1 MNLIDMFLKGQGG
14 QNIDALSRQFNLSQ
28 QQTVAALEALMP
40 AFSQGLQRN
49 AADPMGFGAF
59 VQALSSGQNVNYFDN
74 PQAAFNP
81 SGIAD
86 GNYILGQLFGSKDL
100 SRAVADHAA
109 TAAGVGAAT
118 LKQMLPVVASMMMG
132 GLYKKSTGQF
142 AAAGLGGG
150 NVIGDLIEQM
160 MRQGGGQPS
169 APQQSA
175 PGAGANPWGQILE
188 GMFGG
193 GAAGQ
198 QPQGQNNPLGNNP
211 LGKIFE
217 EMMKGAAPGG
227 ATPQA
232 STPRGRVPQGD
243 TTQDTAQEQNPFGDN
258 PLGKIFEEMMKG
270 ATPGG
275 AAPRAPTP
283 RSSAPQDDAPQE
295 TAQGQNPFGD
305 NPLGKIFE
313 EMLGGAQQRTAPQ
326 PQPQQPQQRPAPS
339 APSDNPL
346 KDILGQMFDT
356 GKQANDQY
364 QKGLES
370 IFDQYLRGMDR
381 NR

>member
-1 MNLIDMFLKGQGG
+1 MNLVDMFLKGQGG
-14 QNIDALSRQFNLSQ
+14 QNIEALSRQFHLSQ

-100 SRAVADHAA
+100 SRAVANHAA
-109 TAAGVGAAT
+109 NAAGVGAET
-118 LKQMLPVVASMMMG
+118 LKQMLPVIASMMMG

-160 MRQGGGQPS
+160 MRQGGGGMMGGQPS
-169 APQQSA
+169 ANQQSA
-175 PGAGANPWGQILE
+175 PDVSANPWGQILE

-198 QPQGQNNPLGNNP
+198 QPQGQANPLGNNP

-217 EMMKGAAPGG
+217 EMMRGGIPGA
-227 ATPQA
+227 PQ
-232 STPRGRVPQGD
+232 
-243 TTQDTAQEQNPFGDN
+243 
-258 PLGKIFEEMMKG
+258 
-270 ATPGG
+270 
-275 AAPRAPTP
+275 APTP
-283 RSSAPQDDAPQE
+283 RSRVPQDDAPQE

-305 NPLGKIFE
+305 NPLGQIFGE
-313 EMLGGAQQRTAPQ
+313 IFGGGAQQRTT
-326 PQPQQPQQRPAPS
+326 PQPQQPQAQQKPASP

>member
-1 MNLIDMFLKGQGG
+1 MNLVDMFLKGQGG
-14 QNIDALSRQFNLSQ
+14 QNIDALARQFNLSQ

-81 SGIAD
+81 SAIAN
-86 GNYILGQLFGSKDL
+86 GNNILSQLFGSKDL

-109 TAAGVGAAT
+109 IAAGVGADT
-118 LKQMLPVVASMMMG
+118 LKQMLPVIASMMMG

-160 MRQGGGQPS
+160 MRQGGAAMGGQPS
-169 APQQSA
+169 PNQQSA
-175 PGAGANPWGQILE
+175 PDVSANPWGQILE

-198 QPQGQNNPLGNNP
+198 QPQGQGNPLGNNP

-217 EMMKGAAPGG
+217 EMMKGGIPGAARQAPTPTPG
-227 ATPQA
+227 
-232 STPRGRVPQGD
+232 SRVPQD
-243 TTQDTAQEQNPFGDN
+243 EATQQ
-258 PLGKIFEEMMKG
+258 
-270 ATPGG
+270 
-275 AAPRAPTP
+275 
-283 RSSAPQDDAPQE
+283 

-313 EMLGGAQQRTAPQ
+313 QMLGGAQQRPAPQSPQ
-326 PQPQQPQQRPAPS
+326 PQAPQRTAPS

>member
-1 MNLIDMFLKGQGG
+1 MNLVDMFLKGQGG
-14 QNIDALSRQFNLSQ
+14 QNIDALSRQFNLSH

-59 VQALSSGQNVNYFDN
+59 VQALSTGQNVNYFDN

-86 GNYILGQLFGSKDL
+86 GNYVLGQLFGSKDL

-109 TAAGVGAAT
+109 NAAGVGADT

-160 MRQGGGQPS
+160 MRPGGGQPS
-169 APQQSA
+169 ANPQSA
-175 PGAGANPWGQILE
+175 PGGASGNPWGQILE

-198 QPQGQNNPLGNNP
+198 QPQGGQGNPLGNNP

-217 EMMKGAAPGG
+217 EMMRGGIPGG
-227 ATPQA
+227 TTPQA
-232 STPRGRVPQGD
+232 PTPRGRAPQGD
-243 TTQDTAQEQNPFGDN
+243 APQDTAQNPFGDN
-258 PLGKIFEEMMKG
+258 PFGKIFEEMMKG
-270 ATPGG
+270 WRLAAGTDPTSHRATGG
-275 AAPRAPTP
+275 SAARHGAGSKSVWRQSARQDFRGNDERCAARFSASTNAATGR
-283 RSSAPQDDAPQE
+283 RSEPHHH
-295 TAQGQNPFGD
+295 NR
-305 NPLGKIFE
+305 PLLII
-313 EMLGGAQQRTAPQ
+313 R
-326 PQPQQPQQRPAPS
+326 
-339 APSDNPL
+339 
-346 KDILGQMFDT
+346 
-356 GKQANDQY
+356 
-364 QKGLES
+364 
-370 IFDQYLRGMDR
+370 
-381 NR
+381 

>member
-86 GNYILGQLFGSKDL
+86 GNYVLGQLFGSKDL
-100 SRAVADHAA
+100 SRAIADHAA
-109 TAAGVGAAT
+109 SAAGVGAAT

-169 APQQSA
+169 ASQQGGA
-175 PGAGANPWGQILE
+175 PAANPWGQILE

-193 GAAGQ
+193 GTAGQ
-198 QPQGQNNPLGNNP
+198 QQGQTNPL
-211 LGKIFE
+211 
-217 EMMKGAAPGG
+217 
-227 ATPQA
+227 
-232 STPRGRVPQGD
+232 
-243 TTQDTAQEQNPFGDN
+243 GDN
-258 PLGKIFEEMMKG
+258 PLGKIFEEMMRG
-270 ATPGG
+270 GIPGAATPQ
-275 AAPRAPTP
+275 APTP
-283 RSSAPQDDAPQE
+283 RSRAPQDDPPQD

-305 NPLGKIFE
+305 NPFGKIFE
-313 EMLGGAQQRTAPQ
+313 EILGGGAQRRSAPEAP
-326 PQPQQPQQRPAPS
+326 PQPQQPQQIT

-346 KDILGQMFDT
+346 KDILGQMFET